1 MNLFDV
7 RTRLERIALDAG
19 IVNAE
24 RKARYIFEH
33 FTGLTTEDLY
43 RIGDEIIL
51 QPWKYAQM
59 VRAMRRLIDGTPV
72 QLILGYTNFYNDIF
86 LCRKGVLIP
95 RPETETLVDAAIAEI
110 DSRITPLRILDMFT
124 GSGIVAISIA
134 KARPGHAISG
144 ADILRRAINLAKENA
159 SRIGIDIDWRTG
171 DMFAPFSKRTD
182 RFDIITANPPY
193 IPSGDIRG
201 LPVDV
206 RKGDPREALD
216 GGRDGLR
223 FHRRLAREAGGY
235 LNAGG
240 CLIVEM
246 GYDQRKAI
254 ARLYKPHKVRFT
266 RDLWRKDRVYIVR
279 Y

>member
-1 MNLFDV
+1 VNLFDA

-33 FTGLTTEDLY
+33 FTGLTVEDLY
-43 RIGDEIIL
+43 RYGDEIIL
-51 QPWKYAQM
+51 RPWKYAQM
-59 VRAMRRLIDGTPV
+59 VRAMNRLVTGTPV
-72 QLILGYTNFYNDIF
+72 QLILGYTHFYNDIF

-95 RPETETLVDAAIAEI
+95 RPETETLVDVAVAEI
-110 DSRITPLRILDMFT
+110 DSRYNPLRILDIFT

-134 KARPGHAISG
+134 KARTGHAIHG
-144 ADILRRAINLAKENA
+144 ADISRRAINLAKANA
-159 SRIGIDIDWRTG
+159 SRIGVDVDWRAG
-171 DMFAPFSKRTD
+171 DMFAPFSKRAEP
-182 RFDIITANPPY
+182 FDIITANPPY
-193 IPSGDIRG
+193 IPSGDIGR
-201 LPVDV
+201 LPLDV
-206 RKGDPREALD
+206 RRGDPREALE

-223 FHRRLAREAGGY
+223 FHRRLAREADGY

-240 CLIVEM
+240 CLVVEM

-254 ARLYKPHKVRFT
+254 VQLYKPRKVRFT
-266 RDLWRKDRVYIVR
+266 RDLWRKDRVYLVR